1 MIMAQ
6 PNDALAVLIEEAGFS
21 FAGLARRVNQLGKA
35 NGLDLTYDYTAVHRW
50 VVRGQRPRKP
60 GVPTL
65 IAQALSERRGRR
77 VIPSDF
83 GMIDEES
90 LASRG
95 LVYSPNVLAT
105 VERSLNLGGLT

>member
-21 FAGLARRVNQLGKA
+21 FAGLARRVNQLGKV
-35 NGLDLTYDYTAVHRW
+35 NGLDLMYDYTAVHRW

-60 GVPTL
+60 GVPKL

-77 VIPSDF
+77 VIP
-83 GMIDEES
+83 ES
-90 LASRG
+90 IHGLAAVRDVATLRLAWVAMDGRPGRG
-95 LVYSPNVLAT
+95 
-105 VERSLNLGGLT
+105 